1 MTVWDQL
8 VQTAPEESRNV
19 WWIKSGKT
27 VGGWRMEV
35 FPAVRLVREETE
47 QTRLMVSIFGLRG
60 RFFSNAEMT

>member
-1 MTVWDQL
+1 MSGGLNQ
-8 VQTAPEESRNV
+8 
-19 WWIKSGKT
+19 GKT